1 MALALCH
8 SAALAQSYGPQ
19 QQVLTIGGAE
29 FENMSNFGYYYIHGD
44 GYLYTGNTSDYAAP
58 LSLPE
63 GSSIEGICLF
73 AFDDN
78 PAPLARVSTAVYAVK
93 LVPTGETAI
102 VKAVSPGVETTSN
115 LGYEASCSAPF
126 SYTVRSAVD
135 IDGDGSPGSVAYYAI
150 DHLGGDGRGV
160 GGVRIKWRRQV
171 SVPPATP
178 TFEDVPASDAT
189 FPYIEA
195 LAASGVTAGCAGGNY
210 CPDAGLTRRQMA
222 VFLAKALGLHWEN

>member
-1 MALALCH
+1 MSAPRASLGVVALALALCH

-29 FENMSNFGYYYIHGD
+29 FENMSNFGYYYIHDD

-102 VKAVSPGVETTSN
+102 VKAVRHHDDPDVLAEVSKG
-115 LGYEASCSAPF
+115 LGEAM
-126 SYTVRSAVD
+126 VG
-135 IDGDGSPGSVAYYAI
+135 IDLDTLTEAELLAS
-150 DHLGGDGRGV
+150 RG
-160 GGVRIKWRRQV
+160 W
-171 SVPPATP
+171 
-178 TFEDVPASDAT
+178 
-189 FPYIEA
+189 
-195 LAASGVTAGCAGGNY
+195 
-210 CPDAGLTRRQMA
+210 
-222 VFLAKALGLHWEN
+222 